1 MRAEIKMGT
10 RCWHCKL
17 GEECTVVKVYYD
29 DPPPYYLVR
38 MDDGSE
44 RSTVRLK
51 ELGLP

>member
-1 MRAEIKMGT
+1 MGT

-29 DPPPYYLVR
+29 APPPYYLVR